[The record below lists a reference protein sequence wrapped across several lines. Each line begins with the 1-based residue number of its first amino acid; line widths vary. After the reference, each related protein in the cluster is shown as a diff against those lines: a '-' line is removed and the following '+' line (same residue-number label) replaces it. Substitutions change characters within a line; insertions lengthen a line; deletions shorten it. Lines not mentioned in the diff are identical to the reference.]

1 MDPIETGSRKLS
13 KPTGRPNCSGFTLI
27 EVLMAGVILVVG
39 LLSLAALFG
48 KALGAVQFSQEG
60 QIARQKAREGLE
72 SIYTA
77 RNDGSINFDQLQ
89 NAADGGIFTD
99 GFQTMHLPGSNGI
112 PGTDKDTAI
121 LDRVILPG
129 KNGVVETPANASSP
143 SGDDIFVP
151 LSNFKRQILIS
162 NVNDA
167 NGNVNLYM
175 RKITVTIRID
185 GGGMAARDYV
195 TSGYISN
202 TQQ

>member
-1 MDPIETGSRKLS
+1 MDSIKTGAFASWRK
-13 KPTGRPNCSGFTLI
+13 PARCAGFTI
-27 EVLMAGVILVVG
+27 VEVLIAGVILMVG

-60 QIARQKAREGLE
+60 QIARQKARETLE

-77 RNDGSINFDQLQ
+77 RNDASISFDQLQ
-89 NAADGGIFTD
+89 NEGDGGIFRA
-99 GFQTMHLPGSNGI
+99 GFRPLYLPGSNGI
-112 PGTDKDTAI
+112 PGTNKDTNI

-129 KNGVVETPANASSP
+129 KNGIVETTANASAP
-143 SGDDIFVP
+143 GGDDVFMP
-151 LSNFKRQILIS
+151 LSNFQRQILIT
-162 NVNDA
+162 NVTDA

-175 RKITVTIRID
+175 RKITVTIRMNP
-185 GGGMAARDYV
+185 GNMYARDYE